1 MCIFLMQTKN
11 GVKKAC
17 QRFPTIFSA
26 IKNCL
31 WLIRSILVRKR
42 DQRFLIYLVR
52 FLVYLSFVL
61 LFIVRKRRAVLIDLF
76 ALFNVLLALKNSAK
90 KTCCLIDMLA
100 LFF

>member
-1 MCIFLMQTKN
+1 METHVCIFLMQTKN

-52 FLVYLSFVL
+52 LRMQQ
-61 LFIVRKRRAVLIDLF
+61 IVRLR
-76 ALFNVLLALKNSAK
+76 NENSAK
-90 KTCCLIDMLA
+90 
-100 LFF
+100 